1 VTGIDMTAAFDTIIR
16 QELLDITNDF
26 LNEDENRLIRILL
39 SNTKLTIK
47 MNNVEA
53 QQFKSNVVSLQGD
66 GLSSTLFNIYSE
78 AALCKLRLKLDRN
91 DIVDEHSYVQ
101 RPVSQIMPEE
111 AIYAD
116 DYDQITTSVE
126 RHTKFVNKSKE
137 ILEVDNLKVNESK
150 TKLTILKRDTEENEQ
165 WRETKK
171 LGSLLV
177 DNEDVTNRKHLA
189 IAVIFNFG
197 MTLNIEKC
205 LIGKTEIP
213 WWGIIISSE
222 GIKPDQR
229 EKVRAL

>member
-1 VTGIDMTAAFDTIIR
+1 
-16 QELLDITNDF
+16 
-26 LNEDENRLIRILL
+26 
-39 SNTKLTIK
+39 
-47 MNNVEA
+47 
-53 QQFKSNVVSLQGD
+53 
-66 GLSSTLFNIYSE
+66 
-78 AALCKLRLKLDRN
+78 
-91 DIVDEHSYVQ
+91 
-101 RPVSQIMPEE
+101 
-111 AIYAD
+111 
-116 DYDQITTSVE
+116 
-126 RHTKFVNKSKE
+126 
-137 ILEVDNLKVNESK
+137 
-150 TKLTILKRDTEENEQ
+150 LTILKRDTKENEQ

-229 EKVRAL
+229 EKVRALQHATAPRSKDKVRSFLCMIPTKISYQTYQTQTPHKETLKIPLGQKAPIRI